1 MKWFSNSLSLTDHM
15 EADDDD
21 GDDDDDTSTSTK
33 FHNIFCVRLST
44 YFHFHLKA
52 FGHVGFLFASI
63 ILFVLF
69 CFSLMTFYFVSRFYL
84 LLFQILLCRD
94 RDTSSLNLCSFV
106 SEYGL
111 ATNEKENLEKTQ
123 IYFLASLRLHF
134 FSFLYCCK
142 CWKIEDNSEFTLL
155 WQKNESGGM
164 QSRRKRRK
172 ILLFWLFNLSIGN
185 KNAFFL
191 SAIIIFQLF
200 SFVTQINYKINQNK
214 SFLKLINSILQG
226 ATKRWHQMSI
236 HSKRSSSIY
245 KGFNTIYL
253 SFSNNIPCDSAGFV
267 STYRNR

>member
-1 MKWFSNSLSLTDHM
+1 M

-111 ATNEKENLEKTQ
+111 AANEKENLEKTQ
-123 IYFLASLRLHF
+123 IYFLASLRLQFFFHSCIVVNAERSKITVNSLYCDRRMNRVECNHVENGEKYCCFDFLIYPLETKMHF
-134 FSFLYCCK
+134 FC
-142 CWKIEDNSEFTLL
+142 
-155 WQKNESGGM
+155 Q
-164 QSRRKRRK
+164 Q
-172 ILLFWLFNLSIGN
+172 
-185 KNAFFL
+185 
-191 SAIIIFQLF
+191 
-200 SFVTQINYKINQNK
+200 
-214 SFLKLINSILQG
+214 
-226 ATKRWHQMSI
+226 
-236 HSKRSSSIY
+236 
-245 KGFNTIYL
+245 L
-253 SFSNNIPCDSAGFV
+253 SFFNYFPL
-267 STYRNR
+267 